1 MVPGIGKKGAQ
12 RIVLE
17 MKDRLGPPGDD
28 GPGLPGRAA
37 PRAPSWRDQVQSGL
51 VNLGWPA
58 RDADQAIAALED
70 EGVIDGDAVDVATV
84 LRAALRKLGKR

>member
-1 MVPGIGKKGAQ
+1 
-12 RIVLE
+12 
-17 MKDRLGPPGDD
+17 
-28 GPGLPGRAA
+28 
-37 PRAPSWRDQVQSGL
+37 VQSGL

-84 LRAALRKLGKR
+84 LRAALRKLSKR